1 MSSVINFVIMDVSK
15 VITYL
20 FFFIFFFS
28 RWEIDRAAT
37 EKLALTF
44 VMLGSKL
51 KYIGGKI

>member
-20 FFFIFFFS
+20 FFFYFYFLQVGN
-28 RWEIDRAAT
+28 RAAT